1 MKLKRLKALLVSS
14 VLAITML
21 TGCATPSVSGD
32 RETQESSQG
41 SGETDADGKV
51 TIRVVDWTDGN
62 VEQRDAFH
70 EKFMKEN
77 PDINVEYTRLTVDQF
92 KNTIVTM
99 IKSGEGPD
107 IFPIPVG
114 MTLNTALEENWFQS
128 LNPYVTEE
136 FEASFDPAS
145 FAEGVTHIGDE
156 WYTITENMPTIQCLF
171 YYNKDVLDAAGV
183 KEIPKTYSEF
193 REACKKITDNG
204 NGMVYGM
211 IDGGKQVNRMD
222 VLARSLAAAAGG
234 KIAATQKVLT
244 DNGRAPYDTEP
255 VHNAL
260 GLISDLVKDGSIHP
274 DTVNIS
280 APEARELFAQ
290 GQAGFLC
297 QGMWCIPSWD
307 TNYPDMN
314 CGVMS
319 VPVPDGMSNTYVQK
333 GELSPW
339 IGLYSQSKHPEEAA
353 RYLMAFFSEEY
364 GYQSGCVEDGTFVS
378 VIPSVNEK
386 YMTNP
391 VMKEYYTI
399 AEETSKVVP
408 TITSR
413 DETAHDFY
421 AEVKDV
427 QPSLGAIVQGV
438 VAQSITD
445 YKSELKTFADASTE
459 EWKRAC
465 KAVGMDYSMLE
476 FENWDN
482 TKDYT
487 EEDYAALK

>member
-234 KIAATQKVLT
+234 KIAATQK
-244 DNGRAPYDTEP
+244 
-255 VHNAL
+255 
-260 GLISDLVKDGSIHP
+260 SI
-274 DTVNIS
+274 N
-280 APEARELFAQ
+280 R
-290 GQAGFLC
+290 
-297 QGMWCIPSWD
+297 
-307 TNYPDMN
+307 
-314 CGVMS
+314 
-319 VPVPDGMSNTYVQK
+319 
-333 GELSPW
+333 
-339 IGLYSQSKHPEEAA
+339 
-353 RYLMAFFSEEY
+353 
-364 GYQSGCVEDGTFVS
+364 
-378 VIPSVNEK
+378 
-386 YMTNP
+386 
-391 VMKEYYTI
+391 
-399 AEETSKVVP
+399 
-408 TITSR
+408 
-413 DETAHDFY
+413 
-421 AEVKDV
+421 
-427 QPSLGAIVQGV
+427 
-438 VAQSITD
+438 
-445 YKSELKTFADASTE
+445 
-459 EWKRAC
+459 
-465 KAVGMDYSMLE
+465 
-476 FENWDN
+476 
-482 TKDYT
+482 
-487 EEDYAALK
+487 